1 MAGLSS
7 SGLGSGLD
15 INSLVSQLVTAEKAT
30 KQTQITRAQTGT
42 VTTISALASLKGAMS
57 TFNSALTPLKSV
69 EIFSAHSAT
78 SSDQEFFSASATNAA
93 TPGTYDVQIEA
104 LASAHQLS
112 SSAVVGG
119 SNVAVGTGTLSFS
132 VGTKTFSVGIDA
144 PNNTLAHIRDA
155 INNATDNDNVVSATI
170 VNASDGAHLVLS
182 TGASGATNAI
192 TVTQSGGDGA
202 LARFETGPVLTTN
215 YRELREARDAEV
227 WIAGYQHFS
236 ATNTISDVI
245 DGVTFNLL
253 KADPGEVKTLTL
265 ANDTSATLARVKTF
279 VEQFNALAKQMGS
292 LRSYE
297 PATKK
302 AGPLLGDSM
311 LRTIESE
318 LRGKL
323 TNPVAGTTGAYQTL
337 ASVGITT
344 EKDGS
349 LKLDSAKL
357 TKAMDA
363 DFEGVAK
370 LFGSADGVA
379 ARLANALTPRLAADA
394 ELDVRTKR
402 LNQKSIELQKE
413 QAVLDARMAKVEA
426 RYRAQFNNLDSL
438 LSKMQSTSS
447 YLTQQ
452 LTAIANIGKS

>member
-7 SGLGSGLD
+7 AGLGSGLD

-30 KQTQITRAQTGT
+30 KQSQITRAQTST

-57 TFNSALTPLKSV
+57 TFNTALTPLKTV
-69 EIFSAHSAT
+69 EVFASHSAT

-93 TPGTYDVQIEA
+93 APGSYDVQIEA
-104 LASAHQLS
+104 IASAHQIS

-119 SNVAVGTGTLSFS
+119 SNVAVGTGTLTLQVGAKSFS
-132 VGTKTFSVGIDA
+132 VSIDS
-144 PNNTLAHIRDA
+144 PNNTLANIRDA
-155 INNATDNDNVVSATI
+155 INKATDNDNLVNATI

-182 TGASGATNAI
+182 TNSSGADNDI
-192 TVTQSGGDGA
+192 VVTQSGGDGA
-202 LARFETGPVLTTN
+202 LSRFETGPVLTTN

-245 DGVTFNLL
+245 DGVTINLL
-253 KADPGEVKTLTL
+253 KAEPGDVKTLTI
-265 ANDTSATLARVKTF
+265 ANDTAATLGRVKTF
-279 VEQFNALAKQMGS
+279 VEQFNALAKQIGT

-311 LRTIESE
+311 LRTIEGE

-323 TNPVAGTTGAYQTL
+323 TNPVSGVTGPYQTL

-344 EKDGS
+344 EKDGT
-349 LKLDSAKL
+349 LKLDNAKL
-357 TKAMDA
+357 TAAMEA
-363 DFEGVAK
+363 NFEGVSQ
-370 LFGSADGVA
+370 LFGSADGIA

-402 LNQKSIELQKE
+402 LNQKSIELQKD
-413 QAVLDARMAKVEA
+413 QAALDARMAKVEA

-452 LTAIANIGKS
+452 LTQIANIGK

>member
-7 SGLGSGLD
+7 AGLGSGLD

-30 KQTQITRAQTGT
+30 KQSQITRAQTST

-57 TFNSALTPLKSV
+57 TFNSALTPLKTV
-69 EIFSAHSAT
+69 EVFAAHSAT
-78 SSDQEFFSASATNAA
+78 SSDQEFFSSSATNAA
-93 TPGTYDVQIEA
+93 APGSYDVQIEA
-104 LASAHQLS
+104 IASAHQIS

-119 SNVAVGTGTLSFS
+119 SNVAVGTGTLTLQVGSESFS
-132 VGTKTFSVGIDA
+132 VSIDS
-144 PNNTLAHIRDA
+144 PNNTLANIRDA
-155 INNATDNDNVVSATI
+155 INNAADNDNLVNATI

-182 TGASGATNAI
+182 TNSSGADNDI
-192 TVTQSGGDGA
+192 QVTQAGGDGA
-202 LARFETGPVLTTN
+202 LSRFETGPVLTTN

-245 DGVTFNLL
+245 DGVTINLL
-253 KADPGEVKTLTL
+253 KAEPGDVKTLTI
-265 ANDTSATLARVKTF
+265 ANDTAATVGRVKTF
-279 VEQFNALAKQMGS
+279 VDQFNALAKQMGT

-311 LRTIESE
+311 LRTIEGE
-318 LRGKL
+318 LRAKL
-323 TNPVAGTTGAYQTL
+323 TSPVSGVTGPYQTL

-344 EKDGS
+344 EKDGT
-349 LKLDSAKL
+349 LKLDNAKL
-357 TKAMDA
+357 SAAMEA
-363 DFEGVAK
+363 NFEGVSQ
-370 LFGSADGVA
+370 LFGSADGIA

-402 LNQKSIELQKE
+402 LNQKSIELQKD
-413 QAVLDARMAKVEA
+413 QAALDARMAKVEA

-438 LSKMQSTSS
+438 LSRMQSTSS

-452 LTAIANIGKS
+452 LTQIANIGK